1 MLPKSLVMNIPRQKR
16 KEKERRGKE
25 KGVEKEEM

>member
-1 MLPKSLVMNIPRQKR
+1 MKGEEKKNTAEL

-25 KGVEKEEM
+25 KKRRTQES